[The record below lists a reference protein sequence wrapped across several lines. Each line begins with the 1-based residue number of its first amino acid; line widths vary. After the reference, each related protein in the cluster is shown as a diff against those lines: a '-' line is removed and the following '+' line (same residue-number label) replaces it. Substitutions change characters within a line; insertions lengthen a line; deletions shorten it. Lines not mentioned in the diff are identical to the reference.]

1 MFQRLFALWMDQ
13 TSFCF
18 HMPSTRKRGKE
29 LENAIL
35 EAAFEIFQT
44 SGYPEMTFQNIAKKA
59 KTSRTVLYR
68 Q

>member
-1 MFQRLFALWMDQ
+1 M
-13 TSFCF
+13 
-18 HMPSTRKRGKE
+18 
-29 LENAIL
+29 